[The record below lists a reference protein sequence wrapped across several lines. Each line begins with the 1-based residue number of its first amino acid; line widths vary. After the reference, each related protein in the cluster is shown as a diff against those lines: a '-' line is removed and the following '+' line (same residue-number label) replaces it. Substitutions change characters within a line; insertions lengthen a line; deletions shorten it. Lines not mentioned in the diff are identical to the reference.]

1 MNRPNKY
8 LLSTYLAGCC
18 IHRGVNQDRFGICF
32 PSPSSLVGCQ
42 PTKSKSPGQIQG
54 DSTNRPY
61 CPLLLTPEFTHLTL
75 TWGGRTNVIPC
86 GEVVER
92 AGWKGP
98 LMGAS
103 STLSKQEQRL
113 CHCGQEATNAT
124 RIIHDNYN
132 QVRAE
137 EKMRK
142 MAMTSRSLTETSA
155 SSPLKLIHL
164 LNMYLLQAFPVLCVC
179 KQCVV
184 LNLFANFLGSPSPLS
199 LHHFLMPSYIRLN
212 LC

>member
-1 MNRPNKY
+1 MISCVTLWQVTSSFCALDFKIARRNQDSCTTCIQVHWTNYLINQPNKY

-18 IHRGVNQDRFGICF
+18 IHRVVNQDRFGIYF

-42 PTKSKSPGQIQG
+42 PTKSKSPGQTQG

-61 CPLLLTPEFTHLTL
+61 FPLLLTPEFTHLTL
-75 TWGGRTNVIPC
+75 TWGGRRNVTPC

-98 LMGAS
+98 LMGAA
-103 STLSKQEQRL
+103 STFSKQEQRL
-113 CHCGQEATNAT
+113 CHCGQEASNAT

-137 EKMRK
+137 EKMMK
-142 MAMTSRSLTETSA
+142 MAMTWLRLLP
-155 SSPLKLIHL
+155 PLH
-164 LNMYLLQAFPVLCVC
+164 
-179 KQCVV
+179 
-184 LNLFANFLGSPSPLS
+184 S
-199 LHHFLMPSYIRLN
+199 H
-212 LC
+212 

>member
-1 MNRPNKY
+1 M
-8 LLSTYLAGCC
+8 
-18 IHRGVNQDRFGICF
+18 NQDRFGIYF

-61 CPLLLTPEFTHLTL
+61 FPLLLTPEFTHLTHL
-75 TWGGRTNVIPC
+75 GRKGNATPC

-92 AGWKGP
+92 AEWKGP
-98 LMGAS
+98 LTGAA
-103 STLSKQEQRL
+103 STLSKQEQGL

-142 MAMTSRSLTETSA
+142 MAMTCRSLTETSA

-164 LNMYLLQAFPVLCVC
+164 LNMYSLQAFPVLCVC
-179 KQCVV
+179 KQCVI
-184 LNLFANFLGSPSPLS
+184 LNLFASFLGPPSPLS
-199 LHHFLMPSYIRLN
+199 LYHFLMPSHIRLN